1 MSDDIDWKAK
11 YEELMVRSIQMGFDL
26 RQQIAELRDDARRWR
41 HARMI
46 LPFEAIEKA
55 QAEFVAFGLPADE
68 AENLR
73 ADAAIDAAME
83 E

>member
-26 RQQIAELRDDARRWR
+26 RQQIAELRDDARRYRW
-41 HARMI
+41 
-46 LPFEAIEKA
+46 LKVNA
-55 QAEFVAFGLPADE
+55 Q
-68 AENLR
+68 
-73 ADAAIDAAME
+73 DAGMWDDASIDAAME